1 MQVMIKNPKTGELK
15 EVKVG
20 WSWTLLFFSGFFGLP
35 LFLRR
40 LPIWGGVCL
49 ILMLLV
55 MVFSYIAETRGNEIA
70 DAIYVLS
77 YFTLLGINIYLA
89 IKGNEL
95 TAKNYIEQ
103 GWVFVDPES
112 ETVKMAK
119 GKWGISDTKN

>member
-1 MQVMIKNPKTGELK
+1 MQVVMKNPKTGELK

-20 WSWTLLFFSGFFGLP
+20 WSWTLLFFSGFYGLP

-40 LPIWGGVCL
+40 LPIWGSVCL

-55 MVFSYIAETRGNEIA
+55 MVFSYIAETRGEEIA
-70 DAIYVLS
+70 AAIYVLS
-77 YFTLLGINIYLA
+77 YFVLLGIIIFLA

>member
-1 MQVMIKNPKTGELK
+1 MQVVMKNPKTGELK

-40 LPIWGGVCL
+40 LPIWGSVCL

-55 MVFSYIAETRGNEIA
+55 MVFSYIAETRGEEIA
-70 DAIYVLS
+70 AAIYVLS
-77 YFTLLGINIYLA
+77 YFVLLGIIIFLA

>member
-1 MQVMIKNPKTGELK
+1 MQVMMKNPKTGELK

-20 WSWTLLFFSGFFGLP
+20 WSWTHFFFSGFFGLP

-40 LPIWGGVCL
+40 LHVWGGVCL
-49 ILMLLV
+49 AIYIAML
-55 MVFSYIAETRGNEIA
+55 VFSYIFGSSGEGEAA
-70 DAIYVLS
+70 AIY
-77 YFTLLGINIYLA
+77 YLLGTVLTGVIIFLA

>member
-1 MQVMIKNPKTGELK
+1 MQVVMKNPKTGELK

-40 LPIWGGVCL
+40 LPIWGSVCL

-55 MVFSYIAETRGNEIA
+55 IVFSYIAETRGAEIA
-70 DAIYVLS
+70 AAIYVLS
-77 YFTLLGINIYLA
+77 YFVLLGIIIFLA

-95 TAKNYIEQ
+95 TANNYIEQ